1 MDEQESFLRDEENF
15 WIDYQLD
22 RIINL
27 TTHTVMNVVHSKD
40 QDNLLNETISHLMEA
55 QSTFNKYVASQ
66 GKN

>member
-1 MDEQESFLRDEENF
+1 MDEQESFWIEN
-15 WIDYQLD
+15 QLD
-22 RIINL
+22 KLINSA
-27 TTHTVMNVVHSKD
+27 THTVMNVVHSKD